1 MGEFLCYDFNLI
13 KLDKHF
19 KKVLPLYSPNSN
31 NISLQEEKAKIDV
44 LEKLLKGIENEATTC
59 GKLEWQIQQLV
70 LERDT
75 LKEEIKYLYK
85 LKNFDEMQKIMYSN

>member
-1 MGEFLCYDFNLI
+1 MEEFLLYDFNLI

-19 KKVLPLYSPNSN
+19 KKVSPLYSHNSN

-44 LEKLLKGIENEATTC
+44 MEKLLKGIENEATIC
-59 GKLEWQIQQLV
+59 GELQGQIQQLV

-85 LKNFDEMQKIMYSN
+85 LKIFDEMQKRIYLN

>member
-13 KLDKHF
+13 KLDKHL
-19 KKVLPLYSPNSN
+19 KKVWPLYSPNSN

-44 LEKLLKGIENEATTC
+44 LEKLLKGNENEGTTC
-59 GKLEWQIQQLV
+59 GKLQGQIQQLV

-85 LKNFDEMQKIMYSN
+85 LKNFDELQNIIYLN